1 MATLC
6 SDAHLKQTAQCCMPF
21 VAKVVVTKLRSLRQ
35 EIDYMELY
43 WRRSAPDTH
52 FEADGAVL
60 CAVCF
65 KSLRDEAPVASW
77 GNGLIYIGDAA
88 LKIDILK
95 QAARHSVPSV
105 SKVFVT
111 KLSALRG
118 EMGSMHVYWWRS
130 AQHAHFETDG
140 VALCA
145 MCFKSLRD
153 EAPVASWGNGLYGYI
168 LATQHSRFTFW
179 NRRRGTAC
187 RLFQKSLWRSSRHY
201 VERWVVWMY
210 TGDAALNMH
219 ILKQTA
225 WRCVPCV
232 SKVFVTKHPSL
243 RGEMGCMD
251 IYWRRSTQ
259 DSHFETDGEAQRAVC
274 FKSLCDEALGASW
287 RDGLYGCILV
297 TQRSI
302 CTFWNRRPGAV
313 CHVFQKSSWRS
324 SRRLVGRWVV
334 WIYIGDAALK
344 IHILKQT
351 ARHSVP
357 SVSKVFVAKFSAL
370 RGEMGCMDVY
380 WWRSAQHAH
389 FETDGVALCAMCF
402 KSLRDEAPVASW
414 GYGGWNRRR
423 GAVCRLFQ
431 KSSWRSSG
439 RFVDEVTHISRSDG
453 IVKVLKLMAI
463 LLIWAIAVCFKSAST

>member
-1 MATLC
+1 
-6 SDAHLKQTAQCCMPF
+6 MPF
-21 VAKVVVTKLRSLRQ
+21 VAKVVVTKLRSLRE
-35 EIDYMELY
+35 EIDYMEVY

-52 FEADGAVL
+52 FETDGAVL
-60 CAVCF
+60 CAICF

-77 GNGLIYIGDAA
+77 GNGL
-88 LKIDILK
+88 
-95 QAARHSVPSV
+95 
-105 SKVFVT
+105 F
-111 KLSALRG
+111 
-118 EMGSMHVYWWRS
+118 W
-130 AQHAHFETDG
+130 F
-140 VALCA
+140 
-145 MCFKSLRD
+145 
-153 EAPVASWGNGLYGYI
+153 I
-168 LATQHSRFTFW
+168 LATQRSRLTFW
-179 NRRRGTAC
+179 NGWRGTAC
-187 RLFQKSLWRSSRHY
+187 RLFQKSLWRSSRRF

-232 SKVFVTKHPSL
+232 SNVFVTKLPSL
-243 RGEMGCMD
+243 RGQMGCMD

-259 DSHFETDGEAQRAVC
+259 DSHFETDGAAQRAVC
-274 FKSLCDEALGASW
+274 FKSLCGEALGASW

-302 CTFWNRRPGAV
+302 CTFWNRRCGAV

-324 SRRLVGRWVV
+324 TRRFVGKWVV

-344 IHILKQT
+344 IYILKQT